1 MMKPMM
7 KQMLGLAVCFCL
19 PMAFAYVSQADTIAD
34 VVLTIDVSGSI
45 DNGELGLE
53 VSGLCECLNAM
64 AAAGDDKI
72 GVGIV
77 VYGSSSAVVQTI
89 TPLTGSN
96 QPDMC
101 NLLQGLLSNRIVGT
115 GSTNIEA
122 GVNSAVSLLTGAG
135 SPTVQDHII
144 LIGDGAANTGNTTDP
159 CHSAV
164 DAGIPIC
171 AIAVGADDAGKA
183 ALQKCADDSGGEF
196 FVGEFADFGDLCHQC
211 MHSILVGACTVNV
224 YPNDPGTCEATVSCD
239 SIVSVVD
246 LFGDPV
252 AGLTLSCDP
261 AGPYPVGST
270 DVTVTASAAGYS
282 PDPLVIQ
289 CTVVVEDTEDP
300 QISCNSVGPVECDG
314 AGNTAD
320 IDAWLHDPSSPL
332 FGASATDNCGVDHI
346 DGWVVDFT
354 PDPNCGNSGAGTYTA
369 EFVAYDAAGN
379 YSKAFCTLTV
389 VDTTAPTINCT
400 NPGTIIPPDAPIT
413 FCMTAEDTCCGD
425 SPEVVITGFH
435 CYEIK
440 SNGKVIDKGESCEVT
455 FEGNCITI
463 WDSGGVNDH
472 ITWHVVA
479 TDCCGNVSETDCEV
493 VVVNPGQTK

>member
-1 MMKPMM
+1 MLKSTF
-7 KQMLGLAVCFCL
+7 KSMLGLAVGLCL
-19 PMAFAYVSQADTIAD
+19 PMAFAFVSHADTITD

-45 DNGELGLE
+45 DNAELELE
-53 VSGLCECLNAM
+53 VDGLCECLEEM

-77 VYGSSSAVVQTI
+77 VYGSSSAVVQAI
-89 TPLTGSN
+89 TSLNSSN
-96 QPDMC
+96 KQSMC
-101 NLLQGLLSNRIVGT
+101 DLLQGLLSDRIVGT

-122 GVNSAVSLLTGAG
+122 GIDSAAGLLAG
-135 SPTVQDHII
+135 GTDQDHII
-144 LIGDGAANTGNTTDP
+144 LIGDGAANAGDTDTP
-159 CHSAV
+159 CSSA
-164 DAGIPIC
+164 GTIPIC
-171 AIAVGADDAGKA
+171 AIAVGADEAGEDE
-183 ALQKCADDSGGEF
+183 LQQCANDTGGEF
-196 FVGEFADFGDLCHQC
+196 FVGEFADFAELCHEC

-224 YPNDPGTCEATVSCD
+224 YPNDPGACEATVSCD

-252 AGLTLSCDP
+252 VGLALDCDP
-261 AGPYPVGST
+261 DGPYPVGST
-270 DVTVTASAAGYS
+270 DVTVTASADGYS
-282 PDPLVIQ
+282 PNPLVIQ

-314 AGNTAD
+314 AGNLAD
-320 IDAWLHDPSSPL
+320 IEAWLHDPSSPL
-332 FGASATDNCGVDHI
+332 FGASATDNCSVDTI
-346 DGWVVDFT
+346 DGSLTGFT

-369 EFVAYDAAGN
+369 VFTATDASGN
-379 YSKAFCTLTV
+379 TSQTECTLTV

-413 FCMTAEDTCCGD
+413 FCMTADDVCCGD
-425 SPEVVITGFH
+425 APEVVITGFR

-455 FEGNCITI
+455 IDGNCITI

-479 TDCCGNVSETDCEV
+479 TDCCGNVSEADCEV
-493 VVVNPGQTK
+493 VVVNPGKK